1 MRHSCRRLQA
11 AGNACRLTL
20 TRVDVAVGVDSALL
34 AARNY
39 CERAAKELHAAGGRI
54 LPKDGRAPPT
64 LQQQLEGLQA
74 WHAFLATR
82 LQVFKV
88 PSFSRKCL
96 LLTAATSLERPAQS
110 CF

>member
-1 MRHSCRRLQA
+1 M
-11 AGNACRLTL
+11 
-20 TRVDVAVGVDSALL
+20 AVGVDSALL

-39 CERAAKELHAAGGRI
+39 CERVAKELHAAGGRI

-74 WHAFLATR
+74 WHTFLATR

-88 PSFSRKCL
+88 PTLRRKRL
-96 LLTAATSLERPAQS
+96 LLTAATKPAPAS
-110 CF
+110 AFPGTGGL

>member
-1 MRHSCRRLQA
+1 MERGELL
-11 AGNACRLTL
+11 CRLTL

-34 AARNY
+34 AMRNY

-54 LPKDGRAPPT
+54 LPKDGRAPPS

-74 WHAFLATR
+74 WHAFLTTR

-88 PSFSRKCL
+88 RSAH
-96 LLTAATSLERPAQS
+96 TASTSIANP
-110 CF
+110 